1 MLDRNVGDALLK
13 LDLTPQTDPP
23 TAQIELIID
32 SDRRRVTRWTRI
44 AIALWVLAA
53 LGACFIFILGGLT
66 FPLIA
71 KMIQEQNQA
80 MLVKEATDQEANAD
94 DNDEAARRRVLGAD
108 GPGSLE
114 NPNTP
119 FLMLAKLT
127 AMCMVFGTASFM
139 ILVFAG
145 LATVLLLLR
154 SRSATLR
161 QINANLLQISEQL
174 KGASPGPVQT
184 APASP

>member
-1 MLDRNVGDALLK
+1 MLDKNVGDALLK

-23 TAQIELIID
+23 AAQIERVID
-32 SDRRRVTRWTRI
+32 ADRRRIKRWTRI
-44 AIALWVLAA
+44 SIALWVLAA
-53 LGACFIFILGGLT
+53 LGAVWIFILGGLT
-66 FPLIA
+66 FPVIA
-71 KMIQEQNQA
+71 KMINEEQQA
-80 MLVKEATDQEANAD
+80 KMVEGAANA
-94 DNDEAARRRVLGAD
+94 RS
-108 GPGSLE
+108 GSDTKDVTEVMQGTLE

-119 FLMLAKLT
+119 FLVLAKLT
-127 AMCMVFGTASFM
+127 AMCMVFGSASFM

-174 KGASPGPVQT
+174 KRVPPEGMT
-184 APASP
+184 PATTTG